1 MINDYKSVA
10 DYKNLIDYGRYC
22 ADKLLL
28 GEKAD
33 LDAMN
38 FYERKSFTR
47 NIVNI
52 PSVMSTAE
60 KYLVAEEMH
69 RNPSSPSKVLD
80 SEIDAELYP
89 FSKID
94 ERINE
99 YVIRLFKKHN
109 ASNQPPNKRT
119 ARAVFANA
127 QNLLDSV
134 IEKLALKD
142 LFRFDAEGVR
152 LGIKLLIERFGEK
165 KVYDFIPAEYYSYFI
180 DAKPNK
186 NTPFLPKEKK
196 LIMFD
201 PALGYENQCK
211 RHEMI
216 RKSETTLLEKGIKEF
231 SKKGESI
238 ARLNALVDHAANL
251 LGIEKAIAYLCDYFY
266 YVDVLY
272 HREFERFVS
281 TYRDYIPNDHPI
293 LWTYGGLYSNKHINI
308 ALFNKEN
315 ICELPMGSKLIRKPL
330 RGNARYLDTELVEGV
345 NTDHFRCSLPCKKYF
360 RDVWSKFTAYYTNRL
375 SREYADLG
383 SYGLAPCETL
393 EGLTIAEARD
403 LAPYLTDE
411 ATISALAQEFKE
423 LNPRVERTVF

>member
-1 MINDYKSVA
+1 MLSNKQRIYPPVSEWIFYKI
-10 DYKNLIDYGRYC
+10 YLGKNL
-22 ADKLLL
+22 
-28 GEKAD
+28 
-33 LDAMN
+33 
-38 FYERKSFTR
+38 
-47 NIVNI
+47 
-52 PSVMSTAE
+52 
-60 KYLVAEEMH
+60 AEELIIELGKEANNLINQGVAQKWFFIRYSDPNFHVRFRIYCPLNNRMF
-69 RNPSSPSKVLD
+69 VLD
-80 SEIDAELYP
+80 KINAIISRLLSARIIHNVMID
-89 FSKID
+89 S
-94 ERINE
+94 
-99 YVIRLFKKHN
+99 
-109 ASNQPPNKRT
+109 
-119 ARAVFANA
+119 
-127 QNLLDSV
+127 
-134 IEKLALKD
+134 
-142 LFRFDAEGVR
+142 
-152 LGIKLLIERFGEK
+152 
-165 KVYDFIPAEYYSYFI
+165 
-180 DAKPNK
+180 
-186 NTPFLPKEKK
+186 
-196 LIMFD
+196 
-201 PALGYENQCK
+201 
-211 RHEMI
+211 
-216 RKSETTLLEKGIKEF
+216 
-231 SKKGESI
+231 
-238 ARLNALVDHAANL
+238 
-251 LGIEKAIAYLCDYFY
+251 
-266 YVDVLY
+266 Y